1 MIGLGGL
8 GQLLLI
14 THQQD
19 RFGAPRHHQQVGQ
32 RHLPCLVDHQ
42 QVELLRELISAEHP
56 GGTANYCHFI

>member
-19 RFGAPRHHQQVGQ
+19 RFGAPRHHQQV
-32 RHLPCLVDHQ
+32 
-42 QVELLRELISAEHP
+42 ELLRELISAEHP